1 MVVPYKKDPLHS
13 NIDWEKF
20 FAIQNIDNINSYE
33 QRIVPNKNNTK
44 IKTKT
49 IRKSSYKGGRKK

>member
-20 FAIQNIDNINSYE
+20 FAIQNIDNINNYE
-33 QRIVPNKNNTK
+33 QRIVTNKNNT
-44 IKTKT
+44 KTKT
-49 IRKSSYKGGRKK
+49 IRKSSYKGGRK